1 MSTPRYS
8 EIEVG
13 AALPVLTQRPITRQ
27 TLAVYCGA
35 SGDHNPVH
43 VDIDF
48 ARAAGLPDVI
58 AHGMLVMAYMG
69 RTLTQWV
76 SQERIRGFSTRYMA
90 MTQIGDAIT
99 CTGAVLEK
107 LERDGEKLVRV
118 SISAADQRGEVKTAG
133 EALIALDP

>member
-1 MSTPRYS
+1 MSTPKYS
-8 EIEVG
+8 ELEVG
-13 AALPVLTQRPITRQ
+13 AAIPSLTQRPITRQ

-76 SQERIRGFSTRYMA
+76 SQERMRAFSTRFMA
-90 MTQIGDAIT
+90 MTHIGDAIT

>member
-8 EIEVG
+8 EVEVG
-13 AALPVLTQRPITRQ
+13 AAIPSLTQRPITRQ

-76 SQERIRGFSTRYMA
+76 SQEQIRGFSTRFMA
-90 MTQIGDAIT
+90 MTQISDAIT

-133 EALIALDP
+133 EALIALAP